1 MSFVILEE
9 TGYKDFKSYYNKDN
23 SAEYT
28 CFVLEFSSYGFT
40 DIYTRKANTDGQNA
54 YYACGE

>member
-40 DIYTRKANTDGQNA
+40 DIYTRKANTDG
-54 YYACGE
+54 